1 MQACVTELAAL
12 QVNAATGSS
21 AALLGL
27 SRAELAVARL
37 VATGLTN
44 REVAG
49 QLYVSVKTVEYHLRN
64 SYIKLD
70 ITSRRELTA
79 LLR

>member
-1 MQACVTELAAL
+1 MARLAA
-12 QVNAATGSS
+12 S
-21 AALLGL
+21 
-27 SRAELAVARL
+27 
-37 VATGLTN
+37 GLTN

-79 LLR
+79 LLH